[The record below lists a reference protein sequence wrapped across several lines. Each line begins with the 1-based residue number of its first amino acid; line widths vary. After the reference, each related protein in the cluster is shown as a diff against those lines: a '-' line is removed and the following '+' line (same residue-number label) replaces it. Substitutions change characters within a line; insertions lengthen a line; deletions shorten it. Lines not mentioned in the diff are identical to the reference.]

1 MGTRADFYIKK
12 ADQAE
17 IVWLG
22 SIAWD
27 GYPDGIDEPKVLE
40 AKTEDEYLSLLTEFF
55 SKRKDVTLPERG
67 WPWPWDNSKTTDYA
81 YCYHEGKVYANCFG
95 HGWYD
100 PNDES
105 DEPAIIWEH
114 AYPDMKSRKNV
125 RMDEGSG
132 LIVIRA

>member
-12 ADQAE
+12 AEQPE
-17 IVWLG
+17 LVWLG

-27 GYPDGIDEPKVLE
+27 GYPDGIEEPNVLE
-40 AKTEDEYLSLLTEFF
+40 AKTEGEYLKLLTEFF
-55 SKRKDVTLPERG
+55 SKRKDLTLPERG

-81 YCYHEGKVYANCFG
+81 YCFHDGTVSANCFG

-100 PNDES
+100 PSDES
-105 DEPAIIWEH
+105 DEPVITWGH
-114 AYPDMKSRKNV
+114 PYPDMKSRKNV